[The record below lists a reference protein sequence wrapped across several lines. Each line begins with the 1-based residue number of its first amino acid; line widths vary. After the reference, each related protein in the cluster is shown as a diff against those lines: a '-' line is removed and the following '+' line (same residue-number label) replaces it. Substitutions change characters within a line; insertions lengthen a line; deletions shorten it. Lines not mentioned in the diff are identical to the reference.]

1 MTYSGIKLSRSC
13 QNLMIAHAQQTFPEE
28 CCGTL
33 LGRDLD
39 SGVREVLQ
47 IIRVENTKD
56 ENRTRRY
63 LISPQALLQAEKT
76 ARQQKLDVVGIYHSH
91 PNHPSTASEFD
102 REHAMPYW
110 SYVIHSCMN
119 GKVVQSQSWRLR
131 DDRSSFDE
139 EIIIIA
145 DD

>member
-1 MTYSGIKLSRSC
+1 MGAVAIFPNIFGIDMTYSGIKLSRSC

-56 ENRTRRY
+56 
-63 LISPQALLQAEKT
+63 
-76 ARQQKLDVVGIYHSH
+76 
-91 PNHPSTASEFD
+91 
-102 REHAMPYW
+102 
-110 SYVIHSCMN
+110 
-119 GKVVQSQSWRLR
+119 
-131 DDRSSFDE
+131 
-139 EIIIIA
+139 
-145 DD
+145 